1 MLLQNEKKPREETK
15 ETAKLKMLQSLL
27 FTNGSL
33 F

>member
-1 MLLQNEKKPREETK
+1 MLLQNEKKPQEETK
-15 ETAKLKMLQSLL
+15 ETAKLKILQSLL